1 MTTLSMLASW
11 LLDHSSFVSD
21 FFWDHPMFK
30 KDQWTNII
38 NFIRLGLAFSTAM
51 FLIYEARARKL
62 LEPLRQRTIRR
73 VAFALA
79 ALGFLAYFDFF
90 NPHTRYSEYYHRHEF
105 YHYYLGSKYSSEVG
119 YTRLYECTA
128 IAEVELGRE
137 KKIREREIRDLRVNL
152 IKPMT
157 DSVVFLNPGECK
169 NHFTADKWE
178 AFKKDVDWFSKS
190 ASGSYWENMVKDHG
204 YNPPPV
210 WTMAGKF
217 FSSFAPAGDAFFKL
231 LASIDVMF
239 QLGTVLMLGW
249 AFGWRVMTV
258 ATVFWGVNGA
268 ANFYW
273 TGGAFLRQDWIF
285 FFVAA
290 LCLARK
296 RFFGLAGA
304 ALTYSTLLRIFPM
317 IAFAGWAAIIGLDLL
332 SRVRRHLRGE
342 ILPGH
347 GIDRW
352 LHRDHQRL
360 IAGCIIA
367 GGILVPAS
375 VVVTGPDSY
384 VDFYNHTLRTH
395 NQTPLTNHMGL
406 KSIMAHDWEGRMRF
420 GRNDSLDD
428 PFQEWKQGRIDR
440 NDNRA
445 LARYSIIAFLG
456 GWMVWALRRTKFLW
470 VGQALSVPLM
480 MATTELTCYYYSFF
494 LAGAVLIRLRPSIGP
509 PYLMAAAASYIVLHN
524 FYWVD
529 DKFVSMSWVFLLISA
544 MMLFAY
550 SRPFSIPRLLAW
562 WRGQPEPRDPKKPVV
577 LSLTP

>member
-1 MTTLSMLASW
+1 MTMLA
-11 LLDHSSFVSD
+11 LLSASLLGHGSSFLD

-30 KDQWTNII
+30 HDQWDNII
-38 NFIRLGLAFSTAM
+38 NFIRLALSLTTAL

-62 LEPLRQRTIRR
+62 LEPLRKRTIRR
-73 VAFALA
+73 VAIALTA
-79 ALGFLAYFDFF
+79 IGFLAYFDFF

-128 IAEVELGRE
+128 IAEVELGRGKE
-137 KKIREREIRDLRVNL
+137 IRERELRDLRVNL
-152 IKPMT
+152 IKPTT
-157 DSVVFLNPGECK
+157 DSYVFSNPGECK
-169 NHFTADKWE
+169 NRFTAEKWE
-178 AFKKDVDWFSKS
+178 AFKKDVQWFYQS
-190 ASGSYWENMVKDHG
+190 ARGSYWENMMKDHG

-217 FSSFAPAGDAFFKL
+217 FSSFGPASDGYFKL
-231 LASIDVMF
+231 LASIDVIL

-285 FFVAA
+285 CFVAA

-296 RFFGLAGA
+296 RYFALAGA

-317 IAFAGWAAIIGLDLL
+317 IAFAGWGIIIGLDVI
-332 SRVRRHLRGE
+332 SRIRKHLAGE
-342 ILPGH
+342 TLPGR

-360 IAGCIIA
+360 LAGCIVA
-367 GGILVPAS
+367 GGILVPTS

-384 VDFYNHTLRTH
+384 LEFYNHTLRTH
-395 NQTPLTNHMGL
+395 ENTPLTNHMGL
-406 KSIMAHDWEGRMRF
+406 KSIMAHDWDSRMRF

-440 NDNRA
+440 NNNRS
-445 LARYSIIAFLG
+445 LARHAIILALG

-470 VGQALSVPLM
+470 VGQALAVPLM
-480 MATTELTCYYYSFF
+480 MSMSELTCYYYSFF
-494 LAGAVLIRLRPSIGP
+494 LAGAVLIKMRPTIGP
-509 PYLMAAAASYIVLHN
+509 PYLMAAASSYIVLNN

-529 DKFVSMSWVFLLISA
+529 DKFVAMSWVFLLISL
-544 MMLFAY
+544 MTLYAY
-550 SRPFSIPRLLAW
+550 SRPFSFERLRAW
-562 WRGQPEPRDPKKPVV
+562 WDHKPEPRPKGKPVV
-577 LSLTP
+577 ISLTP